1 MPKIQIKLKGRTTAE
16 TLQTNKNV
24 KQPQEDDKSQG
35 FDRATK
41 SNEHSQASPVKKME
55 KDLIKDSLE
64 EETRG
69 RQLSDSEEEPLVE
82 SEPGISS
89 MIGFNDFGSTKN
101 KKVNGNAAFGAK
113 KIPRTEYRQY
123 MNREKGFNRPLSPP
137 RKKKK

>member
-1 MPKIQIKLKGRTTAE
+1 MPKIQIKLKDRTTAE

-35 FDRATK
+35 LDRATK
-41 SNEHSQASPVKKME
+41 SNEHSRASPVKKME

-64 EETRG
+64 EEARG

>member
-1 MPKIQIKLKGRTTAE
+1 MPKIQIKLKDRTTAE

-64 EETRG
+64 EEARG

>member
-1 MPKIQIKLKGRTTAE
+1 MPKIQIKLKDRTTAE

-35 FDRATK
+35 LDRATK

-64 EETRG
+64 EEARG